1 MLTESTGHWIQSNSF
16 YFVENFRG
24 LNMPEQS
31 ESLLEPSLL
40 YPAFFV
46 CLWIKWKKMSAA
58 ISSLI

>member
-1 MLTESTGHWIQSNSF
+1 MLTESTGHWIQSKSF

-40 YPAFFV
+40 YPAFF
-46 CLWIKWKKMSAA
+46 CLLVNQMKKMSAA